1 MYRKHAIYSNEI
13 HYKTVNMLY
22 NMLYIMTTSVN
33 KRVSLLQN
41 LIRINNNWYEKADTI
56 FISFRVCSILF

>member
-22 NMLYIMTTSVN
+22 NILHITTTWVN
-33 KRVSLLQN
+33 YDDLCFKVQ
-41 LIRINNNWYEKADTI
+41 
-56 FISFRVCSILF
+56 